1 VALEQKRKLR
11 VTVLSNI
18 CGSRTDAMVAKM
30 FNEKERLLA
39 NEATLTASM
48 LSSGLHA
55 LRKANTFQKG
65 LFYQAFFSLSI
76 GIERLLKIII
86 IAQYRC
92 KTKGEFPAN
101 KQLKSYGHDLLKLS
115 EIVGTVNYKKDIHK
129 EILSF
134 LSKFARSSR
143 YYNIDV
149 IADDKGNNVDPL
161 SEWAEIQNK
170 IIKDCGKK
178 KVWLNK
184 ELLAKSLD
192 EVAVVVF
199 HDMMGNEINSCLGIL
214 EESENMDLI
223 QGYSVLHVYEIIMGL
238 VKIIHRL
245 ENEKYMLPIL
255 SEFFSYYSDYWSSY
269 QIRNKKNWINIT
281 K

>member
-1 VALEQKRKLR
+1 
-11 VTVLSNI
+11 
-18 CGSRTDAMVAKM
+18 M

-86 IAQYRC
+86 ITQYRC
-92 KTKGEFPAN
+92 KNEGEFPVS
-101 KQLKSYGHDLLKLS
+101 KQLKNYGHDLLKLS
-115 EIVGTVNYKKDIHK
+115 EIVGATNYEKDIHK

-134 LSKFARSSR
+134 LSKFAKSSR

-149 IADDKGNNVDPL
+149 IVEEKGNNIDPL
-161 SEWAEIQNK
+161 SEWKEIQDK
-170 IIKDCGKK
+170 IIKDCRKK
-178 KVWLNK
+178 KIWLNK
-184 ELLAKSLD
+184 EFLANSID
-192 EVAVVVF
+192 EVAITRF
-199 HDMMGNEINSCLGIL
+199 HDLMGNEINSYLGIL

-223 QGYSVLHVYEIIMGL
+223 QGYSVLHVYEIITSL
-238 VKIIHRL
+238 VKIIYRL
-245 ENEKYMLPIL
+245 ESEKYMLPVL
-255 SEFFSYYSDYWSSY
+255 SEFFSYYSDYWNSY
-269 QIRNKKNWINIT
+269 QIRNKKNWLNIIN
-281 K
+281 